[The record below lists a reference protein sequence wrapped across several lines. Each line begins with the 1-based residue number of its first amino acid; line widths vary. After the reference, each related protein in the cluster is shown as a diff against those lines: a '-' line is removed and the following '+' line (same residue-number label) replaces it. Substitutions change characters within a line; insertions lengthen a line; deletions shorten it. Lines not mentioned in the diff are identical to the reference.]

1 MFRRGESSLSGAT
14 LVSVLTA
21 RYVGSQLSE
30 SLYDTML
37 RLGRLPALPPTQST
51 DRQLLQVRRVIE
63 GVSPRTPMV
72 FIEGAGAGAPA
83 KGAFPGRAHYMDGS
97 AGLPHSEPPMP
108 PRELSASSIRSTKA
122 DSVEECDGGA
132 L

>member
-1 MFRRGESSLSGAT
+1 
-14 LVSVLTA
+14 
-21 RYVGSQLSE
+21 
-30 SLYDTML
+30 ML

-72 FIEGAGAGAPA
+72 FTEVAAGAAPA
-83 KGAFPGRAHYMDGS
+83 KAIG
-97 AGLPHSEPPMP
+97 GLMPLSEPPMP
-108 PRELSASSIRSTKA
+108 PRELSASSVKARVVETMPSTTDNGATHA
-122 DSVEECDGGA
+122 DESSV